1 MNKEINMYTT
11 QLTVC
16 GIVAIAII
24 TLTSPIAVSDVPT
37 RSTGALVTKDSF
49 FSLATNLNNKTNV

>member
-1 MNKEINMYTT
+1 MYTT
-11 QLTVC
+11 QLTVS

-24 TLTSPIAVSDVPT
+24 TLTSPIAVFDVPN

>member
-11 QLTVC
+11 QLIVC

-49 FSLATNLNNKTNV
+49 FLLATNLNNKINV